1 MKNVVEEEV
10 EKVIIMNK
18 QEDVEV
24 ESVKVSDGDKI
35 GIDEIKDRELI
46 GRGKK
51 VEIREIKEGREV
63 MNKER

>member
-63 MNKER
+63 MK